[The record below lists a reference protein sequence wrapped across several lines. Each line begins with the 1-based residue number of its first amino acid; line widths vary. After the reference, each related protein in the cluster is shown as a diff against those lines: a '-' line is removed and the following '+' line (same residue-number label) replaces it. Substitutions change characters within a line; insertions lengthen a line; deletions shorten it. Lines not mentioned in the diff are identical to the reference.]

1 MMPAM
6 NVPGMPQGNMMS
18 PGPMMPGMMM
28 PMMGMM
34 PQMMPQMMPGMMMP
48 QMMMGIMPVM
58 AGAGG
63 AAPLLC
69 RMTVE
74 MGKDSLTCKITPME
88 GAGLDLLRERAE
100 AMMRALAVGVPV
112 TMMSGP
118 HVLVCAPTR

>member
-6 NVPGMPQGNMMS
+6 NVPGMNMPQGNMMS
-18 PGPMMPGMMM
+18 PGPMMPGTMM

-34 PQMMPQMMPGMMMP
+34 PQMMMP
-48 QMMMGIMPVM
+48 QMMMGVMPMM
-58 AGAGG
+58 ASAGG
-63 AAPLLC
+63 APPLLC

>member
-6 NVPGMPQGNMMS
+6 NVPGMTMPQGNMMS
-18 PGPMMPGMMM
+18 PGPMMPQMMMPMPM
-28 PMMGMM
+28 PMMGMG
-34 PQMMPQMMPGMMMP
+34 MMPQMMMP
-48 QMMMGIMPVM
+48 QMMMGVMPVM

-63 AAPLLC
+63 TPLLC

-74 MGKDSLTCKITPME
+74 MGKDSLVCKITPME

-100 AMMRALAVGVPV
+100 AMTRALSVGVPV